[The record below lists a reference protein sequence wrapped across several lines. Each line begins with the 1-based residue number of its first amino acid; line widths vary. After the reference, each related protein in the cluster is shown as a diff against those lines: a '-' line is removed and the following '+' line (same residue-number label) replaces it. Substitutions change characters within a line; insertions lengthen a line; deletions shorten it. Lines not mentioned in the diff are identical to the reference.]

1 MIRKAVTLPHEYQAK
16 FFMETPRSVTPFL
29 KLQTK
34 LETYFW
40 LWNDALPKVLDES
53 STKRR
58 KVQQKDV
65 KFSLKV
71 SIQLWSEKRDTMNV
85 SRHSQEKKELF

>member
-34 LETYFW
+34 LETYF
-40 LWNDALPKVLDES
+40 
-53 STKRR
+53 
-58 KVQQKDV
+58 
-65 KFSLKV
+65 
-71 SIQLWSEKRDTMNV
+71 
-85 SRHSQEKKELF
+85 